1 MVKKGGVE
9 LPLQT
14 SIANSLDNAGD
25 EAQLDRNVKK
35 ILSHEA
41 VLAPL
46 MRMSIPEFKGFSD
59 EFITKNCF
67 VDKPEIS
74 RFAVHPD
81 EGGKLNGDQRI
92 TLMNSEDSAANEQV
106 IHYDIRF
113 SARVPKTDREIRV
126 IINLDYSDFWNI
138 PILARQAA

>member
-1 MVKKGGVE
+1 M
-9 LPLQT
+9 PLQT

-35 ILSHEA
+35 ILSHEF

-59 EFITKNCF
+59 EYIVRNCF
-67 VDKPEIS
+67 VDQPEIS
-74 RFAVHPD
+74 RYVVHQD
-81 EGGKLNGDQRI
+81 EGGKPDSDQRI
-92 TLMNSEDSAANEQV
+92 TQMNSEDSAANEQV

-113 SARVPKTDREIRV
+113 TAR
-126 IINLDYSDFWNI
+126 SF
-138 PILARQAA
+138 AR